1 MARNLPPPFIIA
13 PILLLQVAGSFNPTN
28 DSAWRQ
34 VLAPI
39 GFGRKEDGGMAARRV
54 GIIGGLQKGK
64 VVTPVCTTLY
74 GREEQRR
81 SRFGGV
87 CVCVCVSNEKVAK
100 TV

>member
-1 MARNLPPPFIIA
+1 
-13 PILLLQVAGSFNPTN
+13 
-28 DSAWRQ
+28 
-34 VLAPI
+34 
-39 GFGRKEDGGMAARRV
+39 MAARRV

-87 CVCVCVSNEKVAK
+87 CVCVGVCVSNEKVAK